1 MARRRVNTTK
11 YEIVQSALEMFVK
24 KGYSATSV
32 KMICDELDL
41 STGNLTYYFPTKEYL
56 LAALVELLC
65 DFQWEMMEKEAGD
78 GFSSIMAICLE
89 LTAMAAMCEEDEI
102 AKDFYLSAY
111 SSPLCLEIIRRNDAA
126 RAMQVFAS
134 YCPDWTDEHFAEAET
149 LVSGVEYATL
159 MTTGDSAPLE
169 MRIAGALNTILS
181 IFRIPEEVRRMKI
194 DKVLAMDYR
203 AIGRRVLKEFKEY
216 VEETNGQMLED
227 LIQSK
232 YKTTL

>member
-11 YEIVQSALEMFVK
+11 HEIVQSALGMFLEN
-24 KGYSATSV
+24 GYSATSV
-32 KMICDELDL
+32 KMICDELKL

-56 LAALVELLC
+56 LAVLVELLC
-65 DFQWEMMEKEAGD
+65 DYQWKMMEQEADEGL
-78 GFSSIMAICLE
+78 SSIMAICLE

-102 AKDFYLSAY
+102 AKDFYISAY

-126 RAMQVFAS
+126 RAAQVFSS
-134 YCPDWTDEHFAEAET
+134 YCLDWDDEHFAGAET

-181 IFRIPEEVRRMKI
+181 IFRIPEDVRRMKI
-194 DKVLAMDYR
+194 DKVLATDYR
-203 AIGRRVLKEFKEY
+203 AIGRRVLKEFKQY

-232 YKTTL
+232 YKTAL